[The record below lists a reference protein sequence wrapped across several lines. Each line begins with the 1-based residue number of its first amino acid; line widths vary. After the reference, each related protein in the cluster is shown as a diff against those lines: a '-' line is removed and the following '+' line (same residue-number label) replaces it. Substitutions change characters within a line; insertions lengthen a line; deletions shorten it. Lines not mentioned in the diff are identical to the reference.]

1 MERFGVYGN
10 SVLSAHFSRKTESVK
25 KKKGCLGWP
34 QILGSGHQQHR
45 CPQDSGAH
53 REALVGPRSGLRA
66 AHKRPVGARIP
77 DSGPHGS
84 SLGGGG
90 QRGALWRLSPGQL
103 GVRTVLVKD
112 QDMRGGGGRGTAVFL
127 TVIII
132 DY

>member
-66 AHKRPVGARIP
+66 AHKRPVGASIP

-103 GVRTVLVKD
+103 GVRTVLVKGPGYE
-112 QDMRGGGGRGTAVFL
+112 RRWGERYCCVSYC
-127 TVIII
+127 
-132 DY
+132 DYY